1 MSDVALSHNEIRE
14 AVNASDGED
23 PLIGMIIN
31 ITFRHGILML
41 QTEEFI
47 RVLDAKRTG
56 TKYEPSVML
65 PGELALQEML
75 ERAQQ
80 LEEQVLKLME
90 TKKQRVPKWKRE
102 DEKIKEAIRQCAIE
116 RKGYN
121 RTEVP
126 KSTMFRW
133 AQEYRETYL
142 NIIDK

>member
-1 MSDVALSHNEIRE
+1 MSDVALSHDEIRE

-23 PLIGMIIN
+23 PLI
-31 ITFRHGILML
+31 
-41 QTEEFI
+41 EEFI

-56 TKYEPSVML
+56 TKYKLLVML

-126 KSTMFRW
+126 KSTMFQW

-142 NIIDK
+142 NIIDI